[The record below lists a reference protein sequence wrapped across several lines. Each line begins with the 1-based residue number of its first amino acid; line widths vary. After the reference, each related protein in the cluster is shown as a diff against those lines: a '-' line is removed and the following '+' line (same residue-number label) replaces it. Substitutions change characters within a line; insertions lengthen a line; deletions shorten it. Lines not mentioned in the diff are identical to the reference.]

1 MSLLSHWSR
10 VTRLLGHVTHTWL
23 SRGLPGSGSGS
34 GGDLQPIT
42 AQYHSE
48 DQSEASIMV
57 RTNQRPVL
65 LPVSAE
71 VVVATVVG
79 ELAHSGGHLQP
90 GQEVT
95 TNAGHITMVH

>member
-42 AQYHSE
+42 AQYHGV
-48 DQSEASIMV
+48 V

-90 GQEVT
+90 GY
-95 TNAGHITMVH
+95 MVGTEMQKSPQMDWLPLLLI